1 MPEDSDPHGS
11 AAQSDGAAAELQA
24 WLALGTQAL
33 AVLEQLAT
41 LLRLE
46 LGLAV
51 ADAKRLLMVVL
62 AMIPLV
68 LLAWLGFCTLLS
80 WLAVVASHSVT
91 LGLSTFLLLQLGS
104 LYLLARAARRFQS
117 SLGFPASR
125 RQWRALIHGQAAT
138 SGESGQG
145 E

>member
-1 MPEDSDPHGS
+1 MPEDADPHD
-11 AAQSDGAAAELQA
+11 ADAQNDSAAAELQA
-24 WLALGTQAL
+24 WLALGSHAL

-41 LLRLE
+41 VLRLE

-51 ADAKRLLMVVL
+51 ADTKRLLMVVL

-68 LLAWLGFCTLLS
+68 LLAWLGFCALLS
-80 WLAVVASHSVT
+80 WLAVVACDSVA
-91 LGLSTFLLLQLGS
+91 LGLATFLVLQLGS
-104 LYLLARAARRFQS
+104 LFLLARAARRFQG

-125 RQWRALIHGQAAT
+125 RQWQALIHSQAAS

-145 E
+145 K